1 MPAGTE
7 LGPKRHACRAILCM
21 NVYDWEL
28 PMARLKK
35 PKKEKKPE
43 TTAEFITRVGKQ
55 DIKRSGL
62 RIRLGFAN
70 HGRR

>member
-1 MPAGTE
+1 
-7 LGPKRHACRAILCM
+7 
-21 NVYDWEL
+21 
-28 PMARLKK
+28 MARFKK

-43 TTAEFITRVGKQ
+43 TTEEFVARVSKQ
-55 DIKRSGL
+55 DVKRSGL

>member
-1 MPAGTE
+1 
-7 LGPKRHACRAILCM
+7 M